1 MDGRVAPDKYSPRK
15 KQAPAS
21 ETKQEPM
28 GLLDTEAFPCLP
40 FLVCREQTPVSRTFA
55 VSQRVDSNN
64 C

>member
-40 FLVCREQTPVSRTFA
+40 FHICRE
-55 VSQRVDSNN
+55 
-64 C
+64 